1 MPRIYAAINKFYADF
16 SRRFCEYKGAFVKNA
31 RLRLNGAKM
40 CVQRRKQLS
49 FILIER
55 YN

>member
-1 MPRIYAAINKFYADF
+1 MPRIYAATNKFYAFFALAD
-16 SRRFCEYKGAFVKNA
+16 KNA